1 MCEKHFLTSDFVTTS
16 TYRDEKTGRVLE
28 VPLQLRRLKS
38 GAIPSLFPNCPS
50 YLSRPTTVVREGPE
64 EKRLRLEGESLQEAI
79 RQSVEAHEEEKK
91 KNNIST
97 FEDLLTALTSFQTNT
112 FWTKL
117 VTHDKVLFLNFDS
130 QEAPTVRFSVT
141 VSADL
146 IVKVFVGDVQLN
158 KLGTLVLPVCL
169 CDLREIDK
177 VLTAVQS
184 LAGNFSNSEERLQIV
199 LKKTVETLDELA
211 SQSFPHEW
219 QVEVVKFVK
228 QQVGILLS
236 RTSRY
241 PADLL
246 VFASLVFTISPHAY
260 RFIRSTSKLKLP
272 HPDTIR
278 RVCGSY
284 RVNPCSEQQDA
295 LFLSYAKRL
304 AVGMDDHEKTVTLV
318 MDEIHLQPYIDYKG
332 GGLVGMATNSQNAA
346 KTAYV
351 FMIQSLLSSS
361 KDVVH
366 ILPVAKID
374 AIQLHQFLRELING
388 LEATGFRVIAVVSDN
403 NSINGKAMSFFSE
416 PRKVDTVYKHPSDQS
431 RPLFFI
437 LDSVHVL
444 KCIRNNW
451 LNQRNSGKC
460 MFFPDINGLPDKPCV
475 LTASFNTLLEL
486 HERERNELVRLAP
499 TLSLKALKP
508 SNLERQNM
516 KLVLKVFNTFTI
528 AALNSAQAAGLQH
541 AKSTADFISTVVMW
555 WRIVNVKTPDKGRR
569 LRDDFQEPI
578 KAVCCPQVEFLN
590 KIVSWLD
597 YWKSLKHDTG
607 HFTHETHNA
616 LRHTSLAL
624 VQVTSYCLKELGFK
638 YVLLGKFQS
647 DCLEDRF
654 GRYRQLSGAQYHISI
669 RQMYEAEHKLRLQ
682 KVLELPE
689 SDEIP
694 LCASTDEFRDALK
707 QFQIVVGEEDIA
719 AKQHTLPAI
728 TYVAGYCAY
737 AALKKLTCAF
747 CQENLVVESKTVT
760 IEADELIT
768 SITRGGLKF
777 PQAVVVN
784 AVLIMNI
791 VLEKLTSE
799 KHAAKFY
806 GCEKQKELLVSMT
819 TLFLEWNEDFDVCD
833 NGHMPHVVMGYIL
846 SAAANTLLNNLCKRE
861 NNKLSEAKAA
871 KRKLKTLQA

>member
-1 MCEKHFLTSDFVTTS
+1 MDADQRTAWTRAIPRKDFAPTKYTVVCEKHFLTSDFVTTS

-64 EKRLRLEGESLQEAI
+64 ETRLRLEGESLQEAI

-304 AVGMDDHEKTVTLV
+304 AVGMNDHEKTVTLV

-332 GGLVGMATNSQNAA
+332 GGL
-346 KTAYV
+346 
-351 FMIQSLLSSS
+351 
-361 KDVVH
+361 
-366 ILPVAKID
+366 
-374 AIQLHQFLRELING
+374 
-388 LEATGFRVIAVVSDN
+388 
-403 NSINGKAMSFFSE
+403 
-416 PRKVDTVYKHPSDQS
+416 
-431 RPLFFI
+431 
-437 LDSVHVL
+437 
-444 KCIRNNW
+444 
-451 LNQRNSGKC
+451 
-460 MFFPDINGLPDKPCV
+460 
-475 LTASFNTLLEL
+475 
-486 HERERNELVRLAP
+486 
-499 TLSLKALKP
+499 
-508 SNLERQNM
+508 
-516 KLVLKVFNTFTI
+516 
-528 AALNSAQAAGLQH
+528 
-541 AKSTADFISTVVMW
+541 
-555 WRIVNVKTPDKGRR
+555 
-569 LRDDFQEPI
+569 
-578 KAVCCPQVEFLN
+578 
-590 KIVSWLD
+590 
-597 YWKSLKHDTG
+597 
-607 HFTHETHNA
+607 
-616 LRHTSLAL
+616 
-624 VQVTSYCLKELGFK
+624 VTSYCLKELGFK

-694 LCASTDEFRDALK
+694 LCASTDEFRKQLLLADALSRIPD
-707 QFQIVVGEEDIA
+707 QDNIRPSEDEDVSVHA
-719 AKQHTLPAI
+719 AQ
-728 TYVAGYCAY
+728 
-737 AALKKLTCAF
+737 
-747 CQENLVVESKTVT
+747 
-760 IEADELIT
+760 
-768 SITRGGLKF
+768 
-777 PQAVVVN
+777 
-784 AVLIMNI
+784 
-791 VLEKLTSE
+791 VLES
-799 KHAAKFY
+799 
-806 GCEKQKELLVSMT
+806 LVSDKM
-819 TLFLEWNEDFDVCD
+819 
-833 NGHMPHVVMGYIL
+833 
-846 SAAANTLLNNLCKRE
+846 
-861 NNKLSEAKAA
+861 
-871 KRKLKTLQA
+871 KRKLQAETQQDEDLGLRGLEK

>member
-1 MCEKHFLTSDFVTTS
+1 MDADQRTAWTRAIPRKDFAPIKYTVVCEKHFLTSDFVTTS

-117 VTHDKVLFLNFDS
+117 VTHDKVLFLNFNS

-146 IVKVFVGDVQLN
+146 TVKVFVGDVQLN

-219 QVEVVKFVK
+219 QVEVV
-228 QQVGILLS
+228 
-236 RTSRY
+236 
-241 PADLL
+241 
-246 VFASLVFTISPHAY
+246 
-260 RFIRSTSKLKLP
+260 
-272 HPDTIR
+272 
-278 RVCGSY
+278 
-284 RVNPCSEQQDA
+284 N
-295 LFLSYAKRL
+295 
-304 AVGMDDHEKTVTLV
+304 
-318 MDEIHLQPYIDYKG
+318 
-332 GGLVGMATNSQNAA
+332 
-346 KTAYV
+346 
-351 FMIQSLLSSS
+351 
-361 KDVVH
+361 
-366 ILPVAKID
+366 
-374 AIQLHQFLRELING
+374 
-388 LEATGFRVIAVVSDN
+388 
-403 NSINGKAMSFFSE
+403 
-416 PRKVDTVYKHPSDQS
+416 
-431 RPLFFI
+431 
-437 LDSVHVL
+437 
-444 KCIRNNW
+444 
-451 LNQRNSGKC
+451 
-460 MFFPDINGLPDKPCV
+460 
-475 LTASFNTLLEL
+475 
-486 HERERNELVRLAP
+486 
-499 TLSLKALKP
+499 
-508 SNLERQNM
+508 
-516 KLVLKVFNTFTI
+516 
-528 AALNSAQAAGLQH
+528 
-541 AKSTADFISTVVMW
+541 
-555 WRIVNVKTPDKGRR
+555 
-569 LRDDFQEPI
+569 
-578 KAVCCPQVEFLN
+578 
-590 KIVSWLD
+590 WLD

-624 VQVTSYCLKELGFK
+624 VEVTSYCLKELGFK

-747 CQENLVVESKTVT
+747 CQENLLVESKTVT
-760 IEADELIT
+760 IEADEFIT

-791 VLEKLTSE
+791 VLEKLTTQNVWIICRSLTE
-799 KHAAKFY
+799 SAM
-806 GCEKQKELLVSMT
+806 QKKIKL
-819 TLFLEWNEDFDVCD
+819 C
-833 NGHMPHVVMGYIL
+833 HVDLIKLDAQDCLADAIL
-846 SAAANTLLNNLCKRE
+846 
-861 NNKLSEAKAA
+861 
-871 KRKLKTLQA
+871 